1 MATDE
6 LEIAN
11 RFRAALEASV
21 QSGDHDALYPLLAP
35 DIEWVTPQSTLHG
48 IDELREFAIWG
59 SRADTFDFEF
69 GEGDWQDLGDGRF
82 GSDVR
87 QVYRLKEE
95 GDVAYERMRRIELTV
110 RDARVARY
118 EMRIVG

>member
-6 LEIAN
+6 LEIAD

-21 QSGDHDALYPLLAP
+21 QSGDRDALYPLLTP
-35 DIEWVTPQSTLHG
+35 DVEWVTPQSTLHG

-59 SRADTFDFEF
+59 SRAETFDFEF

-82 GSDVR
+82 GCEVR
-87 QVYRLKEE
+87 QVYRLKEQ

-110 RDARVARY
+110 RDGRVARY
-118 EMRIVG
+118 EMRIIG